1 VSSPDIFLAAGDTA
15 PVTQFTLRGP
25 DNEDGSEGDPLDLTG
40 ATIVL
45 RLQPKNRGTA
55 AVSRAVTI
63 VGDPT
68 LGETELDWATTG
80 GALAPG
86 DYVCRY
92 VVSTADGH
100 QISIPNGDRVAASGF
115 DASGDDDDSFFWLQ
129 VAPDF
134 TAVP

>member
-15 PVTQFTLRGP
+15 PVTQFTLRAP
-25 DNEDGSEGDPLDLTG
+25 DDEQGNQGDPLDLTG
-40 ATIVL
+40 ATVVL
-45 RLQPKNRGTA
+45 RLQPKNRSASAT
-55 AVSRAVTI
+55 SRAATI
-63 VGDPT
+63 LGDPT

-80 GALAPG
+80 GPIAPG

-92 VVSTADGH
+92 IVTTADGH
-100 QISIPNGDRVAASGF
+100 QISVPNGDRVAASGF
-115 DASGDDDDSFFWLQ
+115 DALGDDDDTFFWLQ